1 MDNGKSAPGRQNQ
14 GVQSLLAK
22 ARDKGNIKESTYV
35 NAVKW
40 LAPSFA
46 AVEIDNE
53 TVGDFIARAAN
64 AEAWNLLDD
73 CFYKVNRFGTA
84 GVRGKLAVGTANF
97 NRVILG
103 LGVEAHARYIEN
115 AYQNNGEHIGRE
127 KAVVLAYDSR
137 KGSYDPVTSGPG
149 FLVKEAAA
157 IYAAH
162 GIRVYLFDSVA
173 PTPELSFAIS
183 EVEGLRP
190 YAGGVFTASHNPSSD
205 NGFKPYDYYG
215 GQVVHKGVQEIAD
228 SISDYSEVRSIDF
241 QAGIAQGLIRMV
253 GEEIDQAYLEKE
265 NQNAVWVDGN
275 GHFRRDKI
283 DETLSVVFSSL
294 NGSSQRLMKRVLQR
308 RGFDVANRLY
318 LVEEQCVP
326 DGNFPTCPKPN
337 PEEREAL
344 DRAIALAEKKE
355 ADILIATDPD
365 GDRIGVGIRISDQE
379 HAQHPDRPEAKGYI
393 ALNGNQQIV
402 LLTDYILRQL
412 SERDGKLPENAC
424 VAKTVVSTDLVKII
438 ADAFGVSTVEP
449 QVGFKYIGEKL
460 SLYAERAMQEAGRQ
474 ADDAIKGRFYGQLAR
489 KERIALLEKYSTCF
503 LFGGEESSG
512 SLVGDF
518 VKDKDAV
525 TIAAMFVEMAG
536 FYKKMGKTVT
546 RRLEE
551 IYREY
556 CYTREETV
564 ALKFEGALG
573 NDVII
578 AIMRTLREKPLQRI
592 AGKNVIAAID
602 FKKDRQ
608 AGRCLAKDA
617 AGKALFDDSAPQD
630 PAEFNG
636 YQSVGGVKVPHFWSS
651 DFRYI
656 GKAARLPE
664 SNVLMYVVEGGSKV
678 VVRPSGTE
686 PKIKFYVLAKGEPGR
701 AEAIEAEK
709 KQVDAFFYQARQE
722 LTDFVNQISGK
733 VFGA

>member
-1 MDNGKSAPGRQNQ
+1 MNIGKTSPGHQNQ
-14 GVQSLLAK
+14 RVQSLLGM
-22 ARDKGNIKESTYV
+22 ARDQGYIKESTYI
-35 NAVKW
+35 NATKW

-46 AVEIDNE
+46 AVEMDSE
-53 TVGDFIARAAN
+53 TVGDFIERVATS
-64 AEAWNLLDD
+64 EQWNLLDD

-103 LGVEAHARYIEN
+103 LGVEAHARYIET
-115 AYQNNGEHIGRE
+115 AYRNNGEHLGRE

-137 KGSYDPVTSGPG
+137 RGSYDPETNGPG

-162 GIRVYLFDSVA
+162 GIRVYLFDCVA

-183 EVEGLRP
+183 EVEGLKP

-228 SISDYSEVRSIDF
+228 SISDYSEVQSMDF
-241 QAGIAQGLIRMV
+241 QAGVAQGLIRMV

-265 NQNAVWVDGN
+265 NQNAVWVGEN
-275 GHFRRDKI
+275 GYFRRDKI

-308 RGFDVANRLY
+308 RGFDVANRLF

-344 DRAIALAEKKE
+344 DMAIALADKKK

-365 GDRIGVGIRISDQE
+365 GDRIGVGIRVSDTEIS
-379 HAQHPDRPEAKGYI
+379 QHLGQSEADRYV

-412 SERDGKLPENAC
+412 YERDGKLPENAC

-460 SLYAERAMQEAGRQ
+460 SLYADRAMQAAAGA
-474 ADDAIKGRFYGQLAR
+474 ADDIIKGRRYSQLTR
-489 KERIALLEKYSTCF
+489 RERIGLLEKYSTCF
-503 LFGGEESSG
+503 LFGGEESYG
-512 SLVGDF
+512 SLAGDF

-536 FYKKMGKTVT
+536 FYKRAGKSLTQ
-546 RRLEE
+546 RLEE
-551 IYREY
+551 IYQEY

-573 NDVII
+573 NDVIQEV
-578 AIMRTLREKPLQRI
+578 MKTLRKNPLQKI
-592 AGKNVIAAID
+592 AGKSVIAIID
-602 FKKDRQ
+602 FKKEQQD
-608 AGRCLAKDA
+608 GRCRAKDA
-617 AGKALFDDSAPQD
+617 AGAVLFDDSIPQE
-630 PAEFNG
+630 PESFTG
-636 YQSVGGVKVPHFWSS
+636 YVSVGGVMVPHFWSS
-651 DFRYI
+651 DYRYI

-664 SNVLMYVVEGGSKV
+664 ANVLMYVVEGGSKV

-686 PKIKFYVLAKGEPGR
+686 PKIKFYVLAKGDQGQKGDV
-701 AEAIEAEK
+701 AAEK
-709 KQVDAFFYQARQE
+709 EQVDSFFDAAKQE
-722 LTDFVNQISGK
+722 LTDFVNRISER